1 MSVIKL
7 MISRCEMLKMIA
19 ISFILLFL
27 PLHHITGFSQESSS
41 TVVDIDSN
49 GVVSV
54 NVKLS
59 LNEGLHEIV
68 LPVEPIPITI
78 AVVGDGEDLPLIYE
92 EGRLYIYLDKPLNI
106 NINYIANITIE
117 NNVFYLNIKTPD
129 VIELRISKEVIL
141 LSWPEEKIIDISFA
155 QGILTLWIKGP
166 ITINYAIKSPTTQT
180 PKTVIVTTSPSPST
194 TTISTH
200 ESPTSTTPAGVTTPT
215 VTPTPTNELPISM
228 NLIAIVTIAASVS
241 WVVVFYTLF
250 IKKRKIGQSSILDTL
265 GEVDIA
271 IIKSLEARG
280 GSAFQ
285 TELQNDVNVPKT
297 TLWRHIKK
305 LEKLGI
311 VKVEKIGLQN
321 KVVLIK
327 KIKLT

>member
-1 MSVIKL
+1 MYIAVVVNL
-7 MISRCEMLKMIA
+7 MISLWEILKIVT

-27 PLHHITGFSQESSS
+27 PLHHITCFSQESSPS
-41 TVVDIDSN
+41 VVVGIDSN
-49 GVVSV
+49 GLVNV

-59 LNEGLHEIV
+59 LNEGLHEII

-78 AVVGDGEDLPLIYE
+78 AVVGDDKDLPLIYE

-141 LSWPEEKIIDISFA
+141 LSWPEENVVDIGFA

-166 ITINYAIKSPTTQT
+166 ITINYAIKLSTTQT
-180 PKTVIVTTSPSPST
+180 SKTITTSTSPPPST
-194 TTISTH
+194 TAINTY
-200 ESPTSTTPAGVTTPT
+200 ESPTLATSTATPT
-215 VTPTPTNELPISM
+215 FTNGLSKSM
-228 NLIAIVTIAASVS
+228 NLIIIAIIAASVS
-241 WVVVFYTLF
+241 CVVVFYTLF
-250 IKKRKIGQSSILDTL
+250 IKKRKVGQSSILDTL

-285 TELQNDVNVPKT
+285 TELQNDINVPKT

-311 VKVEKIGLQN
+311 VKIEKIGLQN
-321 KVVLIK
+321 KVVLTK